1 MDKKKLTKK
10 AQEIIKL
17 ARTEANS
24 YGDTAIRPEHI
35 FSAVL
40 VDSENECLLV
50 FDYMGLD
57 TEVLYNLLS
66 KHIRDSD
73 LRPRVNNHLKDVRL
87 TMSNETATLYKKL
100 PNECDNLGDKVINEL
115 HLILAVLSD
124 TKNPVVNFLTSLK
137 VTYNRFKNSLLAI
150 REEEINSH
158 FDEDDEDFHDDRFSK
173 RSSSG
178 VGKPKGNSKT
188 PVLDNF
194 SRNVTKAVE
203 MGLVDP
209 VIGRDVEIKRI
220 ATILSRRTK
229 NNPVIIGEPG
239 VGKSAIVEGLTQR
252 IHSGNAPRPLLNK
265 EIRALDL
272 SAMVAGTKYRGMFEE
287 RMKALINEVKSNKN
301 IVLFIDELH
310 TIMGAGN
317 ASGSLDA
324 SNMLKPALARGEVQ
338 IIGATTLN
346 EYRENIE
353 SDGAMT
359 RRFQSIILSE
369 PTVEETINILN
380 NIKIKY
386 EDHHH
391 CSYSNE
397 AIVECVNL
405 ADRYI
410 TDRAMPDKA
419 IDIMDEAGAA
429 TNMSLEKPESI
440 KKLEQEKA
448 ELSIRKKESIQKQEF
463 EESAV
468 IRDAEQRIKTTVDK
482 AMSDWRARVDAEI
495 TPVGPDQMAEVVST
509 MTGIPVTKISV
520 EETKRILNMESN
532 LNKKLVGQS
541 EAVNKIVKA
550 IKRNSVGIRNKTK
563 PIASFIFL
571 GPTGVGKT
579 ELAKQIT
586 HELFNDQEAMI
597 RIDMTEYMEKFAVSK
612 LIGAPPGYVGY
623 EQGGQLTEKVRRKP
637 YSLVLLDE
645 IEKAHPDIF
654 NILLQVLDDGHL
666 SDGLGRKINFKN
678 TVIIMTSNV
687 GASEASAFG
696 TPAGF
701 NVSTQSEDRKREIME
716 KALKRAFKP
725 EFLNRV
731 DDIVY
736 FNKLNDNEMGE
747 IVKLGIDKLV
757 KTMKENEY
765 NLQYNEDVVNFITAK
780 SKSEEYG
787 ARPVAR
793 NIQKYIEDTI
803 SDEILNNKINTGDTI
818 KLSVKDDLIVC
829 KASKGKKSLTK

>member
-1 MDKKKLTKK
+1 
-10 AQEIIKL
+10 
-17 ARTEANS
+17 
-24 YGDTAIRPEHI
+24 
-35 FSAVL
+35 
-40 VDSENECLLV
+40 
-50 FDYMGLD
+50 
-57 TEVLYNLLS
+57 
-66 KHIRDSD
+66 
-73 LRPRVNNHLKDVRL
+73 
-87 TMSNETATLYKKL
+87 
-100 PNECDNLGDKVINEL
+100 
-115 HLILAVLSD
+115 
-124 TKNPVVNFLTSLK
+124 
-137 VTYNRFKNSLLAI
+137 
-150 REEEINSH
+150 
-158 FDEDDEDFHDDRFSK
+158 
-173 RSSSG
+173 
-178 VGKPKGNSKT
+178 
-188 PVLDNF
+188 
-194 SRNVTKAVE
+194 
-203 MGLVDP
+203 
-209 VIGRDVEIKRI
+209 
-220 ATILSRRTK
+220 
-229 NNPVIIGEPG
+229 
-239 VGKSAIVEGLTQR
+239 
-252 IHSGNAPRPLLNK
+252 
-265 EIRALDL
+265 
-272 SAMVAGTKYRGMFEE
+272 
-287 RMKALINEVKSNKN
+287 
-301 IVLFIDELH
+301 
-310 TIMGAGN
+310 MGAGN
-317 ASGSLDA
+317 ASSSLDA

-468 IRDAEQRIKTTVDK
+468 IRDAEQRIKTTLDK
-482 AMSDWRARVDAEI
+482 EMSDWRARVDAEI

-645 IEKAHPDIF
+645 IEKAHPIVTGKQ
-654 NILLQVLDDGHL
+654 I
-666 SDGLGRKINFKN
+666 GRAH
-678 TVIIMTSNV
+678 V
-687 GASEASAFG
+687 
-696 TPAGF
+696 
-701 NVSTQSEDRKREIME
+701 
-716 KALKRAFKP
+716 
-725 EFLNRV
+725 
-731 DDIVY
+731 
-736 FNKLNDNEMGE
+736 
-747 IVKLGIDKLV
+747 
-757 KTMKENEY
+757 
-765 NLQYNEDVVNFITAK
+765 
-780 SKSEEYG
+780 
-787 ARPVAR
+787 
-793 NIQKYIEDTI
+793 
-803 SDEILNNKINTGDTI
+803 
-818 KLSVKDDLIVC
+818 
-829 KASKGKKSLTK
+829 